1 MKAQMKAN
9 RDDGGEGVAHTLAL
23 TLRKIEG
30 YQKVRM
36 YCSVSEQPVFL
47 VAINPKNP
55 IDMS

>member
-1 MKAQMKAN
+1 MKAN

-47 VAINPKNP
+47 VASNPKNP